1 MVNKSVEKSRAER
14 IALHYKG
21 FVSSLQSWLEL
32 RIELAGHQY
41 LEQILQNKR
50 LVYVVLL
57 TGLSAVL
64 AVTFILVA
72 AALGL
77 GALLGHTAWGF
88 ASVGAVMAAL
98 AWLLGRSMTRSKED
112 EATSVDELTDKKNG
126 RDDTEQNK

>member
-21 FVSSLQSWLEL
+21 FISSLQSWLEL

-50 LVYVVLL
+50 VVYVVLL
-57 TGLSAVL
+57 TGLSVVL
-64 AVTFILVA
+64 SVTFLSVA

-77 GALLGHTAWGF
+77 GALLGNTAWGF
-88 ASVGAVMAAL
+88 ASVGVVMAAL
-98 AWLLGRSMTRSKED
+98 AWLLGKSMTRSKEN
-112 EATSVDELTDKKNG
+112 EATLVDELTDKKNG
-126 RDDTEQNK
+126 RVDTEQNK

>member
-21 FVSSLQSWLEL
+21 FISSLQSWLEL

-50 LVYVVLL
+50 VVYVVLL
-57 TGLSAVL
+57 TGLSVVL
-64 AVTFILVA
+64 SVTFLLVA

-77 GALLGHTAWGF
+77 GALLGNTAWGF
-88 ASVGAVMAAL
+88 ASVGVVMAAL
-98 AWLLGRSMTRSKED
+98 AWLLGRSMTRSKEN
-112 EATSVDELTDKKNG
+112 EATLVEELTDKKNG

>member
-21 FVSSLQSWLEL
+21 FISSLQSWLEL

-50 LVYVVLL
+50 VVFVVLF
-57 TGLSAVL
+57 TGLSVVL
-64 AVTFILVA
+64 AVTFLSVA

-77 GALLGHTAWGF
+77 GALLGNTAWGF
-88 ASVGAVMAAL
+88 ASIGVVMAVL
-98 AWLLGRSMTRSKED
+98 AWLLGRSLTRSKEN
-112 EATSVDELTDKKNG
+112 EATLVDELTDKKNG

>member
-21 FVSSLQSWLEL
+21 FISSLQSWLEL

-50 LVYVVLL
+50 VVFVVLF
-57 TGLSAVL
+57 TGLSVVL
-64 AVTFILVA
+64 AVTFLSVA

-77 GALLGHTAWGF
+77 GALLGNTAWGF
-88 ASVGAVMAAL
+88 ASIGVVMAAL
-98 AWLLGRSMTRSKED
+98 AWLLGRSLTRSKEN
-112 EATSVDELTDKKNG
+112 EATLVDELTDKENG

>member
-21 FVSSLQSWLEL
+21 FISSLQSWLEL

-50 LVYVVLL
+50 VVYVVLL
-57 TGLSAVL
+57 TGLSVVL
-64 AVTFILVA
+64 SVTFLSVA

-77 GALLGHTAWGF
+77 GALLGNTAWGF
-88 ASVGAVMAAL
+88 ASVGVVMAAL
-98 AWLLGRSMTRSKED
+98 AWLLGRSMTRSKEN
-112 EATSVDELTDKKNG
+112 EATLVDELTDKKNG
-126 RDDTEQNK
+126 RVDTEQNK

>member
-1 MVNKSVEKSRAER
+1 MVNKSIEKSRAER

-21 FVSSLQSWLEL
+21 FISSLQSWLEL

-50 LVYVVLL
+50 LVYVVLF

-77 GALLGHTAWGF
+77 GALLGHAAWGF
-88 ASVGAVMAAL
+88 ASVGAVMAVLAL
-98 AWLLGRSMTRSKED
+98 ILGRSATRSKENEVIALD
-112 EATSVDELTDKKNG
+112 ETTDKKNG
-126 RDDTEQNK
+126 RDNTEQNQ

>member
-1 MVNKSVEKSRAER
+1 MVNKSVENSRAER

-21 FVSSLQSWLEL
+21 FISSLQSWLEL

-50 LVYVVLL
+50 VIFVVLL
-57 TGLSAVL
+57 TGLSVVL

-77 GALLGHTAWGF
+77 GALLGNTVWGF
-88 ASVGAVMAAL
+88 ASVGAVMGVL
-98 AWLLGRSMTRSKED
+98 AWFLGRYAVRPKEN
-112 EATSVDELTDKKNG
+112 EVTAVVEITDKKNG

>member
-21 FVSSLQSWLEL
+21 FISSLQSWLEL

-50 LVYVVLL
+50 VVFVVLL
-57 TGLSAVL
+57 TGLSVVL

-77 GALLGHTAWGF
+77 GALLGNTAWGF
-88 ASVGAVMAAL
+88 ASVGVVMAVL
-98 AWLLGRSMTRSKED
+98 AWFLGRSATRSKEN
-112 EATSVDELTDKKNG
+112 EVTSVDELTDKKNG

>member
-21 FVSSLQSWLEL
+21 FISSLQSWLEL

-88 ASVGAVMAAL
+88 ASVGVVMAAL
-98 AWLLGRSMTRSKED
+98 AWLLGRSMTRSKEN

-126 RDDTEQNK
+126 RDDTEQNQ

>member
-21 FVSSLQSWLEL
+21 FISSLQTWLEL

-77 GALLGHTAWGF
+77 GALLGQTAWGF
-88 ASVGAVMAAL
+88 ASVGVVMAAL
-98 AWLLGRSMTRSKED
+98 AWLLGRSMTRSKEN

-126 RDDTEQNK
+126 RDDTEQNQ

>member
-14 IALHYKG
+14 VALHYKG
-21 FVSSLQSWLEL
+21 FISSLQSWLEL

-50 LVYVVLL
+50 VIFVVLI
-57 TGLSAVL
+57 TGLSVVL
-64 AVTFILVA
+64 AVTFMSVA

-77 GALLGHTAWGF
+77 GALLGNTAWGF
-88 ASVGAVMAAL
+88 ASVGAVMAVL
-98 AWLLGRSMTRSKED
+98 AWFLGRSLTRSKEN
-112 EATSVDELTDKKNG
+112 EVKAVDEITDKKNG